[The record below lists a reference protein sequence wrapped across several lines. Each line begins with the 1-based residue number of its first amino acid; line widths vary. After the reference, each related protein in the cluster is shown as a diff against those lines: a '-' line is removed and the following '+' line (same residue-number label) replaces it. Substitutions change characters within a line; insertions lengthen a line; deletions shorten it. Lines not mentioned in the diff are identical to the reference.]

1 MTERPQSR
9 ALRYLGSV
17 SLIERPVPLP
27 PAGHLR
33 LRVHLAGVCR
43 TDVSVAEGRLAAETP
58 VILGH
63 EACGTVDAVS
73 DGVSADL
80 IGQRFAVDPWFA
92 AGQAGVIHDG
102 AFAEHWVVPVARC
115 ISVPSH
121 WTDQRAAF
129 LEPVAASLAPARW
142 LPAGCEVAVGG
153 SGRIAELTR
162 RVLQHRGFELN
173 DSGAIHAA
181 VETHPS
187 SVPELVN
194 RLQPGGLLILKS
206 RPGAAAPLPWD
217 AIVRK
222 QLRLQGAW
230 YGDFNEAVT
239 VLNDLP
245 IDDLLGDTFAL
256 ADWQAAFASAHGE
269 THKVFLDPRR

>member
-1 MTERPQSR
+1 MSR
-9 ALRYLGSV
+9 ALRYLGTV
-17 SLIERPVPLP
+17 SLVDRPAPLP
-27 PAGHLR
+27 HPGHLR

-43 TDVSVAEGRLAAETP
+43 TDVGVAEGRLPAETP

-63 EACGTVDAVS
+63 EAAGTVDAVA
-73 DGVSADL
+73 DDVSADL
-80 IGQRFAVDPWFA
+80 LGKRFAVDPWFA

-115 ISVPSH
+115 IPVPAH

-129 LEPVAASLAPARW
+129 LEPVAASLAPSQW
-142 LPAGCEVAVGG
+142 LPEGCEVTVGG

-162 RVLQHRGFELN
+162 RVLHHRGFVLR
-173 DSGAIHAA
+173 DSGPIHAA

-187 SVPELVN
+187 GVPELVD

-206 RPGAAAPLPWD
+206 RPGASAPLPWD
-217 AIVRK
+217 AVVRK

-230 YGDFNEAVT
+230 YGDFHEAAT
-239 VLNDLP
+239 VLDDLP
-245 IDDLLGDTFAL
+245 IDDLLGATFAL